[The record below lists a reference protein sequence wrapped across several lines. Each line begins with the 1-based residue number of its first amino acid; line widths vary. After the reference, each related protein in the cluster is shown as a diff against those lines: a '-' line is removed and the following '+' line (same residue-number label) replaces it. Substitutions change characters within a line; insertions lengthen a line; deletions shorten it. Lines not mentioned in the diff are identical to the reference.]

1 MDSLNISN
9 LLSGVVLP
17 ESGKNLFLAVQN
29 LPQGLRAGMILT
41 LSEVPDLKNLFSG
54 DLFKIKLK
62 DSNGVSFSVDVK
74 TTFPKKLE
82 TVLKNWQNLTFEVT
96 SDGEL
101 KIQQYKESNAVH
113 ADLSV
118 KNTFNKMNNANSTS
132 TDKITNIDFKPI
144 KVETQP
150 IKILDTINTIMRDID
165 FPQSLKNDIVELITD
180 TDVVAI
186 LKEISNEQKDF
197 TKFLEPIKNTLL
209 QIKNFAGKP
218 AEVAHLQQ
226 QLVQDIRNLS
236 GQTFIG
242 KINYSEPA
250 DKKTVFSSLLG
261 NIDVDMPINLPLSET
276 AVFEITK
283 VNMEQAKEV
292 LPVIKIFSDKLA
304 EIWPKDTDI
313 VYKPELLEKILS
325 GKNKSSQNILKIFKP
340 LAELPQSPEVMM
352 VMLQKIP
359 GISPKDVLSDLYK
372 FYKAV
377 IKDSPIE
384 WIGEK
389 LKTDLL
395 TTKQGTEALKQIEYT
410 ITNSVRET
418 AVWREVEIPFFDGS
432 QVQIWKM
439 AVRKDNENEKG
450 KNVKVS
456 GKRFII
462 DTVFSMLG
470 EFQFDGFASLK
481 ERKFDLIIRTSKLQS
496 NDFCMQVMNL
506 FKKSLYDTNYV
517 GTIKINQKEAF
528 VCPIKT
534 ESLPQDGVYI

>member
-17 ESGKNLFLAVQN
+17 ESGKNLILAVQN

-82 TVLKNWQNLTFEVT
+82 TVFKNWQNLTFEVT

-113 ADLSV
+113 ADLSA
-118 KNTFNKMNNANSTS
+118 KNMFNKMNNANSTS

-165 FPQSLKNDIVELITD
+165 FPQSLKNDIVELIID

-313 VYKPELLEKILS
+313 VYKPELLEKVLN

-352 VMLQKIP
+352 TMLQKIP

>member
-1 MDSLNISN
+1 
-9 LLSGVVLP
+9 
-17 ESGKNLFLAVQN
+17 
-29 LPQGLRAGMILT
+29 MILT

-82 TVLKNWQNLTFEVT
+82 IVFKNWQNLTFEVT

-113 ADLSV
+113 ADLSA
-118 KNTFNKMNNANSTS
+118 KNIFNKMNNANSTS

-180 TDVVAI
+180 TEVVAI

-242 KINYSEPA
+242 KINYSESA

-292 LPVIKIFSDKLA
+292 WPVIKIFSDKLA

-352 VMLQKIP
+352 AMLQKIP

>member
-17 ESGKNLFLAVQN
+17 ESGKNLILAVQN

-82 TVLKNWQNLTFEVT
+82 TVFKNWQNLTFEVT

-113 ADLSV
+113 ADLSA
-118 KNTFNKMNNANSTS
+118 KNMFNKMNNANSTS

-242 KINYSEPA
+242 KINYSESA

-352 VMLQKIP
+352 AMLQKIL

>member
-17 ESGKNLFLAVQN
+17 ESGKNLILAVQN

-82 TVLKNWQNLTFEVT
+82 TVFKNWQNLTFEVT

-101 KIQQYKESNAVH
+101 KIQQYKESKAVH
-113 ADLSV
+113 ADLSA
-118 KNTFNKMNNANSTS
+118 KNMFNKMNNANSTS

-165 FPQSLKNDIVELITD
+165 FPQSLNNDIVELITD

-283 VNMEQAKEV
+283 VNMEQAKEI

-352 VMLQKIP
+352 AMLQKIP